1 MFANKNTNLYE
12 MSREL
17 MKNFSEG
24 ISRRLIKGQVLVQK
38 KKFEKESKM
47 FAKFFGIDDRMECY
61 CNMYLQ
67 H

>member
-1 MFANKNTNLYE
+1 MTKTYKTA
-12 MSREL
+12 S
-17 MKNFSEG
+17 SG
-24 ISRRLIKGQVLVQK
+24 AK
-38 KKFEKESKM
+38 KKFENESKM